1 MRTNKEISYAV
12 ALLRQK
18 GDRISLVQSEVLEKR
33 LTEKAVFELYVTN
46 VPAEEK
52 DEAAFFAARDAA
64 RYLVGGVTLEELIP
78 DAKQCP
84 VEVMDESEHSD
95 SPVMEAVLKRLEL
108 LEKQV
113 AMLTGIKQVDM
124 TRLNS
129 TDYSKNDFLT
139 QKDAYPYIG
148 CSKATL
154 KSWTD
159 KGLVNGYR
167 KGNRVYYSKSELD
180 ANPTVKNFKNLQD
193 YFNHD
198 YNK

>member
-18 GDRISLVQSEVLEKR
+18 GDRISLTQAEVLEKR
-33 LTEKAVFELYVTN
+33 LTEKVVFERYVAN

-52 DEAAFFAARDAA
+52 DEAVFFAARDAA
-64 RYLVGGVTLEELIP
+64 RYLAGGIALDEFIP
-78 DAKQCP
+78 DAERYP
-84 VEVMDESEHSD
+84 VEIMNESEPLGSL
-95 SPVMEAVLKRLEL
+95 VLESLIKRVEL

-113 AMLTGIKQVDM
+113 AALSGIRQVDV
-124 TRLNS
+124 THLNS
-129 TDYSKNDFLT
+129 ADYSSNDFVT
-139 QKDAYPYIG
+139 QKEACLYIG
-148 CSKATL
+148 CSKVTL

-167 KGNRVYYSKSELD
+167 KGIRVYYSKCELD
-180 ANPTVKNFKNLQD
+180 ASPTVKNFKNLQD